1 MQAAMPAMV
10 ATGNN
15 SDGLGM
21 GGGLIGGLM
30 LGALMRNGGFGGEF
44 GNGNYGNHRGG
55 NWGGGHGEGCVT
67 PTNLTAGLT
76 GVTDAIQNTEVM
88 AALGDIKASVPLAE
102 AQVQLA
108 LAGATG
114 EIRSHIGATEN
125 ALIQGQFGIQQH
137 ITSSSTANAVAHSQ
151 IRESILATSS
161 QNLQAVLENR
171 YVLAK
176 QIAEDGARTR
186 DLITTNQI
194 AELNRIAAERQD
206 EIIELRNRNDRD
218 RDRHGIEITMTNN
231 QNQNQ
236 LQMQQQQQLINSMH
250 GRLCD
255 VDQIARATNQQL
267 IIGNTGTTTGG
278 AQSSNPTN
286 VKA

>member
-1 MQAAMPAMV
+1 MHLQSAIPAMV

-15 SDGLGM
+15 SDGLGV
-21 GGGLIGGLM
+21 GGGLMGGLM

-44 GNGNYGNHRGG
+44 GNNR
-55 NWGGGHGEGCVT
+55 GGHGEGCVT

-108 LAGATG
+108 LAGSTG
-114 EIRSHIGATEN
+114 EIRSHIGAVEN
-125 ALIQGQFGIQQH
+125 TLTAGQFNINQNVSNAIASSLASQNN
-137 ITSSSTANAVAHSQ
+137 ILSTVLTTSA
-151 IRESILATSS
+151 
-161 QNLQAVLENR
+161 QNLQATLQSKFD
-171 YVLAK
+171 LSQA
-176 QIAEDGARTR
+176 ISADGEKTR
-186 DLITTNQI
+186 ALITTNQI
-194 AELNRIAAERQD
+194 AELNRLAAERQD

-218 RDRHGIEITMTNN
+218 RDRHGIEINMTNN

-236 LQMQQQQQLINSMH
+236 MQFQQQQQLISSMH

-267 IIGNTGTTTGG
+267 IIGNTGVTTGG